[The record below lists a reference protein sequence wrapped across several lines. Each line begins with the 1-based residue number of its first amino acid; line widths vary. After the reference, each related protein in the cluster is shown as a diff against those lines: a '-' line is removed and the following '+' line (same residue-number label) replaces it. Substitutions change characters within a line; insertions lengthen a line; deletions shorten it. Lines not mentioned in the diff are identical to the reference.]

1 LRSPFLHQFEIAAR
15 ADEAARKRQEK
26 AALQA
31 AEEAALGSGGKVS
44 KVPTLSKKKGVKK
57 NDLFELENA
66 LVTDATKK
74 ARAKKQ
80 AELERKQK
88 EEQAAKERAAAK
100 EQEALRID
108 PLMLNTDMM
117 LEGAVGREGNVLAM
131 ETAMTAGLDGALQ
144 SLSISVPG
152 SEIKSQKALY
162 MAFEEKTLPIVK
174 QEYPGLRL
182 SQYKEKVFALWKK
195 SPDNPQ
201 NQVPA

>member
-1 LRSPFLHQFEIAAR
+1 MRSPFLHQFEIAAR